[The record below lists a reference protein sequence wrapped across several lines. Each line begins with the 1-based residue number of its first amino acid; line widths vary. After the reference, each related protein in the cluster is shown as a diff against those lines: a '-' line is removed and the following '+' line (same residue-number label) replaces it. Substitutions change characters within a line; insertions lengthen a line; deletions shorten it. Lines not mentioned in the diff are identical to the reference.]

1 MPGPSR
7 SREFRHAVDLA
18 PTGEL
23 RDEDGVRLDVPPEW
37 TPEHLLL
44 AALIHCSLKSLAF
57 HAARAEMTIRDASG
71 SARTLITR
79 RETDGRYAI
88 AEADVELAVEIDP
101 EPGPDEIAELLAL
114 AERDCFVGASLSVK
128 PRYRWTANGRT
139 IGA

>member
-1 MPGPSR
+1 MPVRG
-7 SREFRHAVDLA
+7 REFRHAVDLA
-18 PTGEL
+18 RGGEL

-44 AALIHCSLKSLAF
+44 AALIRCSLKSLAY
-57 HAARAEMTIRDASG
+57 HAARSSLTVAAASG
-71 SARTLITR
+71 SSRTLITQ

-88 AEADVELAVEIDP
+88 AEADVELAVEIEP
-101 EPGPDEIAELLAL
+101 EPGPEELGELLEK

-128 PRYRWTANGRT
+128 PRYRWTVNGRT